1 MKEII
6 LKGNLSDKRC
16 FIDDLP
22 IKELIPEDQISIF
35 MTALAREV
43 AEIIHLKQK
52 RKEYYENKKLNKI
65 PP

>member
-6 LKGNLSDKRC
+6 LKENLSDKRC
-16 FIDDLP
+16 YIDDLP

-52 RKEYYENKKLNKI
+52 RKEYYENKKLNKV